1 MINVFDSAKILCQSA
16 MEIFIGLAKKN
27 IAQKGS
33 FAVALSGGSTPNLM
47 YDLLSQKENTKRINW
62 EKLFIFW
69 GDERYI
75 SYNSKDNNAFQAKS
89 HLLDLV
95 PIPQNNIFRIPVSG
109 DYRNDALHYEEGIK
123 KFFNANLPHFDLIF
137 LGLGE
142 EGHTASIFPGSE
154 LLQENDALVKDVY
167 VTTKKMQRIS
177 FTPMLIN
184 AAKEIVFIVAG
195 KSKSAAVKEVLEG
208 KFQPEIFPAQIIKP
222 VEGSITWLLDKDAA
236 SQLSQ
241 QKKHKK
247 NASII

>member
-47 YDLLSQKENTKRINW
+47 YDLLAQKENAKRINW

-123 KFFNANLPHFDLIF
+123 KFFNANLRRLIDNQ
-137 LGLGE
+137 
-142 EGHTASIFPGSE
+142 
-154 LLQENDALVKDVY
+154 QEFIRA
-167 VTTKKMQRIS
+167 
-177 FTPMLIN
+177 FE
-184 AAKEIVFIVAG
+184 EIVRRPNEQE
-195 KSKSAAVKEVLEG
+195 AVLRAMAVRCLAPG
-208 KFQPEIFPAQIIKP
+208 AI
-222 VEGSITWLLDKDAA
+222 
-236 SQLSQ
+236 
-241 QKKHKK
+241 
-247 NASII
+247 